1 MGTDVPTP
9 TLLPIHCAPRKAP
22 CPKCGK
28 LGKRARKLPARRVR
42 TAIYKEVAY
51 LEITCGEYRAQ
62 CSCSKTFRSSPEQVL
77 PRALYDNKVRELVLE
92 RILADG
98 MNVEQ
103 TIRSLEREFLL
114 ELSPGFIYD
123 VIYDKTRQLDMAEHR
138 RKVLDLFSGTLCI
151 DELHLGRN
159 ILLLATDPL
168 MDIPVAFAL
177 VDQNDQNHMGRF
189 LRNLAKTGLAPR
201 VVVTDGSNLYPA
213 LLKEIWKDAVHQLCV
228 FHVIKDINK
237 LILEGVRRLR
247 AVMSRRGNSGR
258 KKKRGRKGA
267 KSRVTS
273 RSMTLKD
280 KAYFVFK
287 RRFLIVKRKEN
298 LTKTEQEDLILM
310 LEYMPELVTLRRFSD
325 RIYWLFDT
333 PKNLHQASCRLSVL
347 MRDAKFQSVPELAK
361 ALKQLD
367 GEKFMKMMAYLGDPV
382 NKRVRTNNH
391 VERANRVI
399 RYMEKVK
406 YKWRRR
412 KTLVRFIVL
421 KLDRIWKKLRSPNDS
436 GEAGQ
441 SKTSKRTQDMIN
453 PQLQPT

>member
-1 MGTDVPTP
+1 
-9 TLLPIHCAPRKAP
+9 
-22 CPKCGK
+22 
-28 LGKRARKLPARRVR
+28 
-42 TAIYKEVAY
+42 
-51 LEITCGEYRAQ
+51 
-62 CSCSKTFRSSPEQVL
+62 
-77 PRALYDNKVRELVLE
+77 LYDNKVRELVLE

-399 RYMEKVK
+399 RYLEKVR

-412 KTLVRFIVL
+412 KTLVRFIVR
-421 KLDRIWKKLRSPNDS
+421 KLDRIWKKL
-436 GEAGQ
+436 
-441 SKTSKRTQDMIN
+441 
-453 PQLQPT
+453 

>member
-28 LGKRARKLPARRVR
+28 LGKRARKLPPRRVR

-62 CSCSKTFRSSPEQVL
+62 CDCCKTFRNHPEQVL
-77 PRALYDNKVRELVLE
+77 PRALYDNKVRDLVLE

-123 VIYDKTRQLDMAEHR
+123 LIYDKTRELDMAEHR
-138 RKVLDLFSGTLCI
+138 RKVLGLFSGTLCI
-151 DELHLGRN
+151 DELHLGRF

-177 VDQNDQNHMGRF
+177 IDQNDQDHMGRF
-189 LRNLAKTGLAPR
+189 LRNLAKSGLVPR

-213 LLKEIWKDAVHQLCV
+213 LLKEIWKDANHQLCV
-228 FHVIKDINK
+228 FHVIKDING
-237 LILEGVRRLR
+237 LILDSVRRLR
-247 AVMSRRGNSGR
+247 LAMSRRGNSGR

-267 KSRVTS
+267 KSKGTS
-273 RSMTLKD
+273 RGMTLKE
-280 KAYFVFK
+280 KAYFVYKHRYLVVK
-287 RRFLIVKRKEN
+287 RREN
-298 LTKTEQEDLILM
+298 LTQMEQDDLKKM
-310 LEYMPELVTLRRFSD
+310 LEYLPELATLRRFTD
-325 RIYWLFDT
+325 RIYWLFESHKDI
-333 PKNLHQASCRLSVL
+333 HQACCRRSTLV
-347 MRDAKFQSVPELAK
+347 RDAKFQAVPELAK
-361 ALKQLD
+361 VLKQLE
-367 GEKFMKMMAYLGDPV
+367 GEKFLKMMAYLADPV
-382 NKRVRTNNH
+382 AKRVRTNNH
-391 VERANRVI
+391 VERTNRML
-399 RYMEKVK
+399 RFLEKVR

-412 KTLVRFIVL
+412 RTLVRFVVL
-421 KLDRIWKKLRSPNDS
+421 KLDRIWRQATQPVEAEVSSEGMPPKQPNS
-436 GEAGQ
+436 
-441 SKTSKRTQDMIN
+441 IVI
-453 PQLQPT
+453 PPLQPT